1 MSEKDLKTFYAVNV
15 PKNIQILEAWKPTKD
30 INFRLELFSH
40 AFLHMNSIQNLIGA
54 LNRNISKVP

>member
-30 INFRLELFSH
+30 INLRLELFLTCFSTYE
-40 AFLHMNSIQNLIGA
+40 
-54 LNRNISKVP
+54 LNTKFDWGT